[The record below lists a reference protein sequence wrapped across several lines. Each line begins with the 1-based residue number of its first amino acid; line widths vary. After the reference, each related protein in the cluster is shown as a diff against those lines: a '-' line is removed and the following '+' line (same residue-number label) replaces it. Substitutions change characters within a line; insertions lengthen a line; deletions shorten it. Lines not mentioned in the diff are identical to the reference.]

1 MKKLN
6 KWIALLL
13 AAILAVLPFSAS
25 VSVVQAGKKTVTLN
39 KAKFSMEPGSS
50 TQLKV
55 QNTSKSKVQS
65 VTWSVIKGKDVV
77 KLSAKSKK
85 SVIVKAVKKGKAT
98 IQAKIKTSNGTFTRK
113 AVVTVSNNRQPVP
126 ETTQEPASSSPAVQ
140 VTDTEVKE
148 LIHYNMYPFLQKLFL
163 EVLCI
168 RLFLIIMTGSAV
180 SLD

>member
-1 MKKLN
+1 MDCPVTGCHSGS
-6 KWIALLL
+6 IA
-13 AAILAVLPFSAS
+13 IFCISFSC
-25 VSVVQAGKKTVTLN
+25 AGRQKTVTLN

-98 IQAKIKTSNGTFTRK
+98 IQAKIKTSM
-113 AVVTVSNNRQPVP
+113 VLL
-126 ETTQEPASSSPAVQ
+126 QES
-140 VTDTEVKE
+140 
-148 LIHYNMYPFLQKLFL
+148 LLLQFPTINSLFQKQHKNQHHHHL
-163 EVLCI
+163 LC
-168 RLFLIIMTGSAV
+168 R
-180 SLD
+180 